1 MYKNISADYR
11 LDKGT
16 VYLSNG
22 DISSYTASVALEG
35 SIGDTLNL
43 DVTGKNIDVSRLAP
57 QNQTPRSGSFN
68 LTAHIGGTM
77 SAPTAT
83 GSLTAANLVVNQ
95 MVLNDIHGEFAITI
109 ISCV

>member
-1 MYKNISADYR
+1 
-11 LDKGT
+11 
-16 VYLSNG
+16 
-22 DISSYTASVALEG
+22 
-35 SIGDTLNL
+35 
-43 DVTGKNIDVSRLAP
+43 
-57 QNQTPRSGSFN
+57 
-68 LTAHIGGTM
+68 M